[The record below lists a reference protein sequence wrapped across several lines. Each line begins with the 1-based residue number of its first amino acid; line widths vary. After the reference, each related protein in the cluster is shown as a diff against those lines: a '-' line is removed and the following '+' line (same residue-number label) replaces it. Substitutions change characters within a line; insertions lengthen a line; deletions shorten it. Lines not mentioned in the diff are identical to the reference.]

1 MNELVYLKNNKA
13 VCDSLQVAEKKLIED
28 VNNIIIS
35 SIEENY
41 DNGFTAFDYWFKDTG
56 NKESLLLLACEFLMK
71 NDLRGYKLLK
81 AYSRESY
88 AYGQNTGYL
97 EFLIQSGHISQF
109 LKRSEDR
116 KRKKKV
122 YVFDMSGKF
131 VKIGVSEDTSKRSK
145 QVSNSSGIPVTRIYE
160 TNFTDNS
167 YLIESKIHALFK
179 KRRMSGEFFS
189 VPFEEAVE
197 AVKNLAYLEATA

>member
-1 MNELVYLKNNKA
+1 MNELVYLKNDEA

-56 NKESLLLLACEFLMK
+56 SKESLLLLACEFLMK
-71 NDLRGYKLLK
+71 NDFRGYKLLK

-97 EFLIQSGHISQF
+97 EFLIQSGQISQF

-131 VKIGVSEDTSKRSK
+131 VKIGVSKDTNKRSR
-145 QVSNSSGIPVTRIYE
+145 QVSTSSGISVTRIYE
-160 TNFTDNS
+160 SDLLDDSF
-167 YLIESKIHALFK
+167 LIENKMHTLFK
-179 KRRMSGEFFS
+179 ERRILGEFFS
-189 VPFEEAVE
+189 VSFEEAV
-197 AVKNLAYLEATA
+197 TALKAMTKGHL

>member
-1 MNELVYLKNNKA
+1 MNELVYLKNNEA

-41 DNGFTAFDYWFKDTG
+41 DNGFAAFDYWFKDIG
-56 NKESLLLLACEFLMK
+56 RKENILFLACEFLMR
-71 NDLRGYKLLK
+71 NDWRGYKLLK
-81 AYSRESY
+81 AYSKDSY
-88 AYGQNTGYL
+88 VYGENTGYL
-97 EFLIQSGHISQF
+97 EFLILSGHISAISNCSTDK
-109 LKRSEDR
+109 KRR
-116 KRKKKV
+116 KKV

-131 VKIGVSEDTSKRSK
+131 IKIGVSENINKRSK

-197 AVKNLAYLEATA
+197 AVKNLAYLE

>member
-28 VNNIIIS
+28 VNNIIIL

>member
-1 MNELVYLKNNKA
+1 MNELVYLKNNEA
-13 VCDSLQVAEKKLIED
+13 VCDSLQVAAKKLIED
-28 VNNIIIS
+28 VNNIIIL
-35 SIEENY
+35 SIKENY

-131 VKIGVSEDTSKRSK
+131 VKIGVSEDTSKRSRR
-145 QVSNSSGIPVTRIYE
+145 VSNSSGIPVTRIYE

-197 AVKNLAYLEATA
+197 AVKNLAYLE

>member
-1 MNELVYLKNNKA
+1 MNELVYLKNNEA

-41 DNGFTAFDYWFKDTG
+41 DNGFAAFDYWFKDTG

>member
-1 MNELVYLKNNKA
+1 M
-13 VCDSLQVAEKKLIED
+13 
-28 VNNIIIS
+28 

-131 VKIGVSEDTSKRSK
+131 VKIGVSEDTSKRSR

-160 TNFTDNS
+160 TDFTDNS

-179 KRRMSGEFFS
+179 KRRISGEFFS
-189 VPFEEAVE
+189 VPFEEAVT
-197 AVKNLAYLEATA
+197 ALKAMTKRNL

>member
-1 MNELVYLKNNKA
+1 
-13 VCDSLQVAEKKLIED
+13 LIED

-41 DNGFTAFDYWFKDTG
+41 DNGFAAFDYWFKDIG

-131 VKIGVSEDTSKRSK
+131 VKIGVSEDTSKRSRR
-145 QVSNSSGIPVTRIYE
+145 VSNSSGIPVTRIYE

-167 YLIESKIHALFK
+167 YLIES
-179 KRRMSGEFFS
+179 
-189 VPFEEAVE
+189 
-197 AVKNLAYLEATA
+197 